1 MHTAAS
7 SETAASS
14 DTAPAC
20 SASSATPRERPFGHR
35 ALPPRPVV
43 SAADRAE
50 ADALP
55 LSHRFT
61 LGAAITPVQQAFLDR
76 HGFLVF
82 ARVASPEEVRRI
94 LEEVDLIQTRWLA
107 EDRKEVFGIPLF
119 VGRGVSDEPFIQRFA
134 FTSCFSD
141 YMRAFLDDE
150 RFLPI
155 QGLIGDGARV
165 GHREKDGLVFNRN
178 LNVPGSAYPRLGW
191 HTDGLRA
198 LFYGRM
204 PGPMLNVGM
213 HFDTIRE
220 EDGGLRL
227 IPGSHTQGF
236 WDMLTR
242 KAHFVSHGVD
252 PQEIAVET
260 EPGDLTVHDGRL
272 WHRVQQSPHTGARS
286 LRRTMYVPYI
296 TDAYSPKGEGSRTP
310 PYHHLGRVARDVK
323 ARVHELRRRL
333 AS

>member
-1 MHTAAS
+1 MS
-7 SETAASS
+7 STVS
-14 DTAPAC
+14 
-20 SASSATPRERPFGHR
+20 SASVASTVHAACTPPRLE
-35 ALPPRPVV
+35 RPVV
-43 SAADRAE
+43 TQADRDA
-50 ADALP
+50 AHALP
-55 LSHRFT
+55 MNHRFT
-61 LGAAITPVQQAFLDR
+61 LGATITPLQQAHLDER
-76 HGFLVF
+76 GYLVF
-82 ARVASPEEVRRI
+82 AQVATADEVARI
-94 LEEVDLIQTRWLA
+94 LSEVDQIQERWLA
-107 EDRKEVFGIPLF
+107 EKREEVFGIPLF
-119 VGRGVSDEPFIQRFA
+119 VGRGVSGEPFIQRFA

-141 YMRAFLDDE
+141 YLNDFLHDA

-155 QGLIGDGARV
+155 ASLIGEGARI

-198 LFYGRM
+198 LFYGRL

-213 HFDTIRE
+213 HFDRVQAK
-220 EDGGLRL
+220 DGGLRL

-242 KAHFVSHGVD
+242 KPYFISHGVD
-252 PQEIAVET
+252 VNEIAVET

-272 WHRVQQSPHTGARS
+272 WHRVEQSPHTGLRS

-296 TDAYSPKGEGSRTP
+296 TDAYSPKDESSRTP
-310 PYHHLGRVARDVK
+310 PYHHLGRIARAAK
-323 ARVHELRRRL
+323 ARAFELKRRL